1 MTESSKSVFLSY
13 ASEDVNAAKHIA
25 DAFRAA
31 GIDVWFDQ
39 SELRG
44 GDLWQQNIQR
54 QIRECQLFLPIIS
67 SATEAR
73 GEGFFRLEWKLAV
86 DRSHLMASDR
96 RFIVPVVID
105 ETSRA
110 HTRVPD
116 RFHEYQ
122 WMKLPAGEVIPQFM
136 ERIGNLLTEVRSRP
150 ADARDSTQHDA
161 PLPRRETSKR
171 PRHYWI
177 WAVPALLLAAL
188 AVVLIYERGNTR
200 VTPYSAND
208 HRMTFAALPALF
220 SAQEARGVE
229 VASAN
234 TDAYRGALERNDWW
248 AHTAEREATQQATMK
263 FHSVHEI
270 AKALNVHFLL
280 RGTLRR
286 TQTGHAID
294 LKMLDGE
301 SEREVGADTLA
312 FDDPQ
317 LTAAPLGKYDNAIA
331 GLIYSALQVEVK
343 RAEGRPEQELD
354 VRDLTF
360 RGYVY
365 WSQHGGDADSY
376 RTAQGYLERALSL
389 APNDFLALEATAEI
403 NLCDCIHAW
412 AEDIK
417 KETAIGAAALDKIA
431 RLYPQE
437 PSSGLRLKVLMLQ
450 GRYAEALALS
460 DFTLRPGAEDTEI
473 LHYRIV
479 ALIRLG
485 RAKEAQPSI
494 KVLEA
499 HNVHN
504 QPELSALFAA
514 VDYVTEDYG
523 AAVKHAQAATANMT
537 EEESKNA
544 TTGAVRLTLAAAEAR
559 LGNMEQAR
567 VSLEEFRA
575 AVPEATTIGKIRQ
588 WLYPT
593 ADLYGFE
600 PLFDGLRLAGL
611 SD

>member
-1 MTESSKSVFLSY
+1 VTESSNSVFLSY
-13 ASEDVNAAKHIA
+13 ASEDVNAAKRIA

-44 GDLWQQNIQR
+44 GDLWQQNIQQ
-54 QIRECQLFLPIIS
+54 QIRECRLFIPIIS

-105 ETSRA
+105 ETSAA
-110 HTRVPD
+110 HARIPD

-122 WMKLPAGEVIPQFM
+122 WMKLPVGEVTPQFI
-136 ERIGNLLTEVRSRP
+136 ERVSNLLTEVRSPP
-150 ADARDSTQHDA
+150 ADPRDSTRHDE
-161 PLPRRETSKR
+161 PLPRRNFAKSS
-171 PRHYWI
+171 RHYWI
-177 WAVPALLLAAL
+177 WVVPALLLAAL
-188 AVVLIYERGNTR
+188 SIVLIYERGNAR
-200 VTPYSAND
+200 ITPYSASD
-208 HRMTFAALPALF
+208 RRMTFAALPALF
-220 SAQEARGVE
+220 SDQKAGDIEA
-229 VASAN
+229 AAAN
-234 TDAYRGALERNDWW
+234 TDAYTTALERNDWW
-248 AHTAEREATQQATMK
+248 AHTADRDATRNVATK

-270 AKALNVHFLL
+270 AQALNVHFLL
-280 RGTLRR
+280 RGTLRT

-301 SEREVGADTLA
+301 SEREVGADTLT

-317 LTAAPLGKYDNAIA
+317 LTATPLGKYDEAIA
-331 GLIYSALQVEVK
+331 GLITSALRVEVK
-343 RAEGRPEQELD
+343 RAEGKPENELD

-360 RGYVY
+360 RGYAY
-365 WSQHGGDADSY
+365 WFQHDGDADGY
-376 RTAQGYLERALSL
+376 RIAEGYLERALKL

-403 NLCDCIHAW
+403 NLCDCLHAW
-412 AEDIK
+412 AKDIK

-431 RLYPQE
+431 RLYPQQ
-437 PSSGLRLKVLMLQ
+437 PSAGLRLKVLMLQ
-450 GRYAEALALS
+450 GRYEEALALS
-460 DFTLRPGAEDTEI
+460 DVTLRPGAEDMDH

-479 ALIRLG
+479 ALIHLG

-499 HNVHN
+499 HANHSR
-504 QPELSALFAA
+504 PEIYALMAA
-514 VDYVTEDYG
+514 ADYATEDYG
-523 AAVKHAQAATANMT
+523 AAVKHAQAATASMT
-537 EEESKNA
+537 EEDSKNA
-544 TTGAVRLTLAAAEAR
+544 ATGAVRLTLAAAQAR
-559 LGNMEQAR
+559 MGNMEKAR
-567 VSLEEFRA
+567 TSLEEFRA
-575 AVPEATTIGKIRQ
+575 AVPEATTIGAIRQ

-593 ADLYGFE
+593 ADLYGFQ